1 MTPVEQYLFDL
12 QGYLI
17 IEDVL
22 DAKAVAELNRL
33 IDVQELSA
41 DVAQAQ
47 GRLHTGGFL
56 TWGQSFVDLLDHE
69 RVMPLLKVILGDGF
83 RLDHYYAI
91 YLEAGAERLGLH
103 GGNTPYDPPEYYHF
117 RNGQMYNGLTVV
129 AWNLADTGPAQG
141 GFCCIPG
148 SHKVNYPC
156 PPEIREA
163 HAEAGCVVVPEAKAG
178 SVVIFTEAL
187 THGTAPWQAAHQRR
201 SLLFKYSP
209 GQQSW
214 SKNHIEPPEGVALT
228 ERQALLFEPPYFHAR
243 ASLFAEGPA

>member
-1 MTPVEQYLFDL
+1 MTQVEQYLFDL

-17 IEDVL
+17 VEDVL
-22 DAKAVAELNRL
+22 DAEAVAELNRL
-33 IDVQELSA
+33 IDAQELGA

-47 GRLHTGGFL
+47 GRLHSGGFL
-56 TWGQSFVDLLDHE
+56 TWGQPFVDLLDHE
-69 RVMPLLKVILGDGF
+69 RIMPLLKVILGDGF

-117 RNGQMYNGLTVV
+117 RNGQMYNGLTVI

-163 HAEAGCVVVPEAKAG
+163 HVEAGCVVVPEAKAG
-178 SVVIFTEAL
+178 SAAIFTEAL
-187 THGTAPWQAAHQRR
+187 THGTAPWRAAHQRR

-214 SKNHIEPPEGVALT
+214 SKKHIEPPAGVALT
-228 ERQALLFEPPYFHAR
+228 QRQVLLFEPPYFHAR
-243 ASLFAEGPA
+243 ASLFAE